1 MIAKSYPKIDQDY
14 QNFIDKLVLILIE
27 EKLIMKFINNGA
39 KKFYRFL
46 LVPYFQMWVISVAV
60 GIHLVIII
68 IF

>member
-27 EKLIMKFINNGA
+27 EKLIMKFINNGG
-39 KKFYRFL
+39 KKFYHFL
-46 LVPYFQMWVISVAV
+46 LVLYFQTLAISVAV
-60 GIHLVIII
+60 GILLVITI